1 MVTARPYQL
10 GLYFTTRVAA
20 SGQREWE
27 VVASAWNDL
36 VRRLAETWC
45 ANCHRVSPTGP
56 GPATDAAP
64 AFAAVAAMPSTTP
77 LALRVFLQTPHR
89 NMPNFQLSR
98 EHTDDLIAY
107 IMSLRAR

>member
-1 MVTARPYQL
+1 MRRFILPIALLAGASPAAAQSDL
-10 GLYFTTRVAA
+10 GDIAA
-20 SGQREWE
+20 G
-27 VVASAWNDL
+27 
-36 VRRLAETWC
+36 RRLAETWC

-64 AFAAVAAMPSTTP
+64 ALAAVAALPTTTP

-98 EHTDDLIAY
+98 EQTDNLIAY